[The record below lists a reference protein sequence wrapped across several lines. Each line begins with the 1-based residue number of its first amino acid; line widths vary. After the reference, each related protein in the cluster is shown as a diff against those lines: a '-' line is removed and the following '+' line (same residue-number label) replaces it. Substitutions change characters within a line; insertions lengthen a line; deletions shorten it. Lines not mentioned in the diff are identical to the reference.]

1 MDRDEETA
9 RIQCKLFY
17 FFIFFLSFWKLSFVF
32 YCTFNNFYCWSE
44 NNLRI
49 DYEGLV
55 LILVFSLISTRVF
68 FM

>member
-9 RIQCKLFY
+9 RIQCKLFI
-17 FFIFFLSFWKLSFVF
+17 FFIILEIKFLCSIVHLTIFIVGVK
-32 YCTFNNFYCWSE
+32 

-55 LILVFSLISTRVF
+55 LILVSSLIFTRVF
-68 FM
+68 IM